1 MTLREVI
8 ELVRATKP
16 NQYTDTQMVGWLS
29 ECDSAIY
36 TEIIATHEAVP
47 GMPDGFHGYTDADL
61 DKQLLVKGPYEI
73 MYRHFLESRIDL
85 YNKETNNYNTTSALF
100 NSAKLAYAAWYTQN
114 YMPKG
119 RASYFRL

>member
-8 ELVRATKP
+8 GLVRETKP

-29 ECDSAIY
+29 ECDSAIF
-36 TEIIATHEAVP
+36 TEIIATHEAVQ
-47 GMPDGFHGYTDADL
+47 GMPESFSGYTEADL
-61 DKQLLVKGPYEI
+61 DRQLLVRGPYEI

-85 YNKETNNYNTTSALF
+85 YNKETGNYNTTSALY
-100 NSAKLAYAAWYTQN
+100 NNAKLAYAAWYTQT

-119 RASYFRL
+119 RATYFRL